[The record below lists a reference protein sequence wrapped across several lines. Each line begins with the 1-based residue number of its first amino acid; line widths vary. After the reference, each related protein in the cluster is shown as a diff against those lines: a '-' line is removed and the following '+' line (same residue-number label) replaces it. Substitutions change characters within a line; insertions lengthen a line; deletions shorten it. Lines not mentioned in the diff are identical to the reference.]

1 MAWGFFKKVV
11 IADRLALYVNDV
23 YSAPQNFNGLQLSL
37 ATFFFAYQIYCDF
50 SGYSDIAVGSAR
62 ILGFKLMENFNTPY
76 YSRSISEFW
85 RRWHISLS
93 SWFRDYLYDPL
104 VGKFSNSAGWALAI
118 LITFGVS
125 GLWHGAAWTY
135 VVWGLLNGI
144 YLLAGGLTE
153 EPRNRI
159 YRALGI
165 ADESTLRTT
174 IRIMSTFG
182 LTCVGWVVFRAGSMH
197 DVGFI
202 FANFWRNWDFKAI
215 GTEQFLLR
223 QMPVAIA
230 GILLLEGSQLLHR
243 RLNLSHLLLR
253 IPPLPRWAFYLAW
266 IYGIVLV
273 GVFRNEQF
281 IYFQF

>member
-23 YSAPQNFNGLQLSL
+23 YSAPQNFNGLQLTL

-62 ILGFKLMENFNTPY
+62 VLGFRLMENFNTPY

-104 VGKFSNSAGWALAI
+104 AENFSGASGWAVAI
-118 LITFGVS
+118 VVTFGVS

-135 VVWGLLNGI
+135 VVWGFLNGF

-153 EPRNRI
+153 EPRNRFF
-159 YRALGI
+159 RTVGI
-165 ADESTLRTT
+165 ADDSTLRTA
-174 IRIMSTFG
+174 IRIATTFG
-182 LTCVGWVVFRAGSMH
+182 LTCIGWVVFRAGSLH
-197 DVGFI
+197 DVGHI
-202 FANFWRNWDFKAI
+202 LSNFWRNWDFGEIRPK
-215 GTEQFLLR
+215 QFLLR
-223 QMPVAIA
+223 QMPAA
-230 GILLLEGSQLLHR
+230 SPSSSFWR
-243 RLNLSHLLLR
+243 PSS
-253 IPPLPRWAFYLAW
+253 Y
-266 IYGIVLV
+266 
-273 GVFRNEQF
+273 
-281 IYFQF
+281 